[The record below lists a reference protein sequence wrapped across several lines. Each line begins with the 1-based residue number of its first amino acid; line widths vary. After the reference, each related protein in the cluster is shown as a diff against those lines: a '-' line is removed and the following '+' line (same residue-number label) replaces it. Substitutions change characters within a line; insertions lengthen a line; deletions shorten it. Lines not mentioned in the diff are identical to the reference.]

1 MLLFKDLLL
10 YSVKSQQH
18 IIIYHVLIRILHF
31 LRKRRLKKWNQEG
44 KEIQSILFSI
54 SSFNNR
60 IIVQLEQL
68 YDSIHF
74 KTTFR
79 TQKNSIMKNN
89 SSSSLISHLEHNGIF
104 NTCQLCRVQIQHS
117 LNVGRMG
124 NKGIFALQRVQD
136 CLYIYVSMLLKS
148 VLKAYKTKLQT
159 APPAMACLLL
169 SELSL
174 GVPAIM
180 RGLLLLPGHRETVQ
194 PQRAAHPT
202 LRPRRLNPFW
212 SNLT

>member
-1 MLLFKDLLL
+1 MLLFKYFLL

-89 SSSSLISHLEHNGIF
+89 SSSSLISHLEHNVIF
-104 NTCQLCRVQIQHS
+104 NTCQVNSAEFKFSTVQMWGGWETRAY
-117 LNVGRMG
+117 LPFRG
-124 NKGIFALQRVQD
+124 
-136 CLYIYVSMLLKS
+136 
-148 VLKAYKTKLQT
+148 YKTVCIDMYL
-159 APPAMACLLL
+159 CY
-169 SELSL
+169 
-174 GVPAIM
+174 
-180 RGLLLLPGHRETVQ
+180 
-194 PQRAAHPT
+194 
-202 LRPRRLNPFW
+202 LNQF
-212 SNLT
+212 